1 VPFRTKNT
9 YSGPGIGTT
18 NFRKRTHSGPGGP
31 PAGTRQV
38 PEKTISEV
46 PVVTTSPSGQVTTSG
61 FSSPKRAQRATRKQ
75 RTAIRIE
82 RRKTRAFN
90 LTQRSAAQQRRKT
103 SQSEASLKR
112 AEKRIGADSQRLSP
126 KAKFS
131 SAPKPAST
139 SPTSK
144 PKTFKG
150 LKTAGSPSLKELQ
163 VASSRGKLKTNQRGY
178 LTTPAVRKTVAT
190 VKGLES
196 KARDRG
202 APLPGLTPQASHV
215 ARKVLAR
222 GAKAGATRKEKLA
235 AAETGLVESGFE
247 NLPGGDADSQ
257 GWRQERTSIYGT
269 GPGGPRNV
277 KASASRF
284 FQEAK
289 TDTGGARGRGQ
300 TAGQLAQTIQGSAYP
315 ERYDERKPEANA
327 IVKAVER
334 GSLKPAQRKKLK
346 AAKAEASRLGLKG
359 LTKGKQRVSK
369 QVLTRFNV
377 AKKAAAEL
385 TKAKIPYVWG
395 GGHGGFADP
404 RAGLDCSGAVSF
416 VLHKMGVLKS
426 PLTSGDMGSVL
437 KPGPGLVSVFYNPE
451 HTFMRIGNQYWGTSV
466 GDNGMGGLGPH
477 PAPSGSYLAQYS
489 VGHVAGLGKKVAVAL
504 GIPLTGGNSFP
515 GMTLSPSGTTA
526 TVESG
531 GATQT
536 KPGFSSRPIRL
547 TQAQKA
553 RRTFKRLKQV
563 GVGEAQPAEEA
574 STSSTLAG
582 LERKYGVKTG

>member
-1 VPFRTKNT
+1 MPFRTKNT

-18 NFRKRTHSGPGGP
+18 NFRKHTHSGPGGP
-31 PAGTRQV
+31 PAGTRQA

-61 FSSPKRAQRATRKQ
+61 YGSQKAARRATRKQ
-75 RTAIRIE
+75 RTAIRTE
-82 RRKTRAFN
+82 RRKTRALN
-90 LTQRSAAQQRRKT
+90 MSRRTAAQQRRKT
-103 SQSEASLKR
+103 SQNEAMLKR
-112 AEKRIGADSQRLSP
+112 TERAIDASRTPSRVAS
-126 KAKFS
+126 KAPQTVKQPANAVKPLKFQG
-131 SAPKPAST
+131 K
-139 SPTSK
+139 
-144 PKTFKG
+144 
-150 LKTAGSPSLKELQ
+150 KTAGTPSLKELQ
-163 VASSRGKLKTNQRGY
+163 VASERGKLKTNQRGY
-178 LTTPAVRKTVAT
+178 LTTPAVRKTVAR

-196 KARDRG
+196 KRQHRS
-202 APLPGLTPQASHV
+202 LPGLTPQASRN
-215 ARKVLAR
+215 ARVVLAR

-235 AAETGLVESGFE
+235 AAETGLVESSFE

-257 GWRQERTSIYGT
+257 GWRQERASLY
-269 GPGGPRNV
+269 PNPRNV

-284 FQEAK
+284 FEEAK

-300 TAGQLAQTIQGSAYP
+300 TAGQLAQTIQGSAHP

-359 LTKGKQRVSK
+359 LTKSKPRVSK

-385 TKAKIPYVWG
+385 AKAKIPYVWG
-395 GGHGGFADP
+395 GGHGGFTDP
-404 RAGLDCSGAVSF
+404 RAGLDCSGAVSY

-437 KPGPGLVSVFYNPE
+437 KPGPGAVTVFYNPK

-466 GDNGMGGLGPH
+466 GDSGAGGLGPH
-477 PAPSGSYLAQYS
+477 PTPSAAYLAQYN
-489 VGHVAGLGKKVAVAL
+489 VGHVSGLGGKVAVAL
-504 GIPLTGGNSFP
+504 GIPLTGGGSFP
-515 GMTLSPSGTTA
+515 GMSLSPSGTTA
-526 TVESG
+526 TIESG
-531 GATQT
+531 TTNSG
-536 KPGFSSRPIRL
+536 KPGFSSKPIRL

-553 RRTFKRLKQV
+553 RRTFRRLKQAGI
-563 GVGEAQPAEEA
+563 GVGEAKPAEEV
-574 STSSTLAG
+574 STTLKA
-582 LERKYGVKTG
+582 LEAKYSK

>member
-1 VPFRTKNT
+1 MPARTGNT
-9 YSGPGIGTT
+9 YFVPGKGTYNT
-18 NFRKRTHSGPGGP
+18 KKKTFAGKGAA
-31 PAGTRQV
+31 PAGSRKV
-38 PEKTISEV
+38 PEKSYTEV
-46 PVVTTSPSGQVTTSG
+46 PTTTVSPTGQVSTSG
-61 FSSPKRAQRATRKQ
+61 FSSQRAARQTARRQ
-75 RTAIRIE
+75 RAAVR
-82 RRKTRAFN
+82 
-90 LTQRSAAQQRRKT
+90 TQRKRQRALSSSRRNVAQQRRKT

-112 AEKRIGADSQRLSP
+112 TEGRIQA
-126 KAKFS
+126 KAK
-131 SAPKPAST
+131 SASVPKLA
-139 SPTSK
+139 PTSK
-144 PKTFKG
+144 PPTFQG
-150 LKTAGSPSLKELQ
+150 RKTAGAPSLKELR
-163 VASSRGKLKTNQRGY
+163 VASKQGKLKTNQRGY
-178 LTTPAVRKTVAT
+178 LTTPAVRKTVAK

-196 KARDRG
+196 QASQQRRHG
-202 APLPGLTPQASHV
+202 PLPGLTPQASQT

-247 NLPGGDADSQ
+247 NLPGGDADSE
-257 GWRQERTSIYGT
+257 GWRQERRSLY
-269 GPGGPRNV
+269 PNPRNV

-327 IVKAVER
+327 ILKAYER
-334 GSLKPAQRKKLK
+334 GSLKPTQRKKLV
-346 AAKAEASRLGLKG
+346 AAKAEAQRLGLKG
-359 LTKGKQRVSK
+359 LTKGKPQVSK

-377 AKKAAAEL
+377 AKKAAAQL

-395 GGHGGFADP
+395 GGHGGFTDP
-404 RAGLDCSGAVSF
+404 RAGLDCSGAVSY

-437 KPGPGLVSVFYNPE
+437 KPGPGAVTVFYNPE

-466 GDNGMGGLGPH
+466 GDSGAGGLGPH
-477 PAPSGSYLAQYS
+477 PTPSAAYLSQYN

-504 GIPLTGGNSFP
+504 GIPLTGGGSFP
-515 GMTLSPSGTTA
+515 GMALSPSGTTA
-526 TVESG
+526 TIESG
-531 GATQT
+531 TTNSG
-536 KPGFSSRPIRL
+536 KPGFSSKPIRL

-553 RRTFKRLKQV
+553 RRTFKRLKQA
-563 GVGEAQPAEEA
+563 GIGEAKPAEEA
-574 STSSTLAG
+574 SSSSTLTA